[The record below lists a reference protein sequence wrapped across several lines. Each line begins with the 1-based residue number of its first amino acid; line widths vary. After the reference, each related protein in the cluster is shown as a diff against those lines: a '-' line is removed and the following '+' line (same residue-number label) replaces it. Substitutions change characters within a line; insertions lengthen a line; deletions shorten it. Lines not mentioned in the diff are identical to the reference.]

1 MKNRASRIVVAL
13 MATAG
18 IVLTVCGQD
27 DQDQSSFPVITRQP
41 TDDAIGV
48 GASTTF
54 SVQAT
59 NGNAYQWYRNGHA
72 LEGKTNNALVLE
84 NVGTNDVGYY
94 ACQISKSDG
103 NAVPTRSANLNVFTA
118 DIGGGP
124 ITIFGTPILS
134 GGGSPNSCPG
144 VYAGYVTYL
153 KTASQGWGWAPASGT
168 SIHTATDTNRSDT
181 KIYYLGRYSDNNC
194 APTTIAVP
202 DPAPS
207 PKYRFTVFF
216 PNNVPTNAYPIV
228 LSGFDP

>member
-18 IVLTVCGQD
+18 IASTVFGQD

-84 NVGTNDVGYY
+84 NVGTNDAGYY

-103 NAVPTRSANLNVFTA
+103 NAVPTRSANLNVFTL

-124 ITIFGTPILS
+124 ITVFGTPVL
-134 GGGSPNSCPG
+134 GGGSSGSCPG
-144 VYAGYVTYL
+144 QYAGYVTFT
-153 KTASQGWGWAPASGT
+153 KTISQGWGWAPTANSV
-168 SIHTATDTNRSDT
+168 HTASDLNRSDT
-181 KIYYLGRYSDNNC
+181 KVQFVGKYGDIGCNQTSV
-194 APTTIAVP
+194 TIP
-202 DPAPS
+202 NQPFS
-207 PKYRFTVFF
+207 PKYRFTIYFT
-216 PNNVPTNAYPIV
+216 NNVPTNAYSIT
-228 LSGFDP
+228 LDGFDP